1 MTEKK
6 TIRLKIKH
14 ALHSATCGARKMIEE
29 LEAYA
34 KESKVDDLFR
44 DMMTGCF
51 KKRPSA
57 PVTYI
62 LEYLASEYPEE
73 SLTHARAFVDLK
85 DGITS
90 ANVAVDEDEDGAH
103 DVVVEDIDEKHEIV
117 EAPLTSPKDVPA
129 KATDV
134 AAEAIEDVAVEG
146 EILPDEAQHLMAP
159 EEGAHVDVVVDKPD
173 ERVEECESVAEEPV
187 DADAGEEEQKEP
199 PVVTP
204 ASEEAVESITNAEN
218 VEDAPN

>member
-1 MTEKK
+1 
-6 TIRLKIKH
+6 
-14 ALHSATCGARKMIEE
+14 MIEE

-90 ANVAVDEDEDGAH
+90 VNVASVNEDEDVAH
-103 DVVVEDIDEKHEIV
+103 DDIVKDIVDEKPEIV
-117 EAPLTSPKDVPA
+117 EAPLTPPEDVPA
-129 KATDV
+129 EAIDV
-134 AAEAIEDVAVEG
+134 AAEATEDVAVED
-146 EILPDEAQHLMAP
+146 ETSPEEAQHLLAP
-159 EEGAHVDVVVDKPD
+159 EEGEHVDVVVGKTA
-173 ERVEECESVAEEPV
+173 AEEPV
-187 DADAGEEEQKEP
+187 DADAGEEEQKEESHIAM
-199 PVVTP
+199 P
-204 ASEEAVESITNAEN
+204 ASDEAVESITSAEDA
-218 VEDAPN
+218 EDAPN

>member
-90 ANVAVDEDEDGAH
+90 ANVASGTKTKTARTMLSLK
-103 DVVVEDIDEKHEIV
+103 ISDEKHEIV
-117 EAPLTSPKDVPA
+117 EAPLTPPEDVPA
-129 KATDV
+129 EATDV
-134 AAEAIEDVAVEG
+134 AAEATEDVAVEG
-146 EILPDEAQHLMAP
+146 ETSPEEAQHLMAP
-159 EEGAHVDVVVDKPD
+159 EEGAA
-173 ERVEECESVAEEPV
+173 RRRRRR
-187 DADAGEEEQKEP
+187 
-199 PVVTP
+199 
-204 ASEEAVESITNAEN
+204 
-218 VEDAPN
+218 

>member
-1 MTEKK
+1 
-6 TIRLKIKH
+6 
-14 ALHSATCGARKMIEE
+14 MIEE

-134 AAEAIEDVAVEG
+134 VAEAKTLSA
-146 EILPDEAQHLMAP
+146 
-159 EEGAHVDVVVDKPD
+159 K
-173 ERVEECESVAEEPV
+173 EPV
-187 DADAGEEEQKEP
+187 GAIDGESAVAYGAGAVMTETEEKELAAIDPDQMVKLDAYSAA
-199 PVVTP
+199 P
-204 ASEEAVESITNAEN
+204 AR
-218 VEDAPN
+218 

>member
-1 MTEKK
+1 
-6 TIRLKIKH
+6 
-14 ALHSATCGARKMIEE
+14 MIEE

-90 ANVAVDEDEDGAH
+90 VNVASVNEDEDVAH
-103 DVVVEDIDEKHEIV
+103 DDIVKDIVDEKPEIV
-117 EAPLTSPKDVPA
+117 EAPLTPPEDVPA
-129 KATDV
+129 EAIDV
-134 AAEAIEDVAVEG
+134 AAEATEDVAVEG
-146 EILPDEAQHLMAP
+146 ETSPEEAQHLLAP
-159 EEGAHVDVVVDKPD
+159 EEGEHVDVVVGKTA
-173 ERVEECESVAEEPV
+173 AEEPV
-187 DADAGEEEQKEP
+187 DADAGEEEQKEESHIAM
-199 PVVTP
+199 P
-204 ASEEAVESITNAEN
+204 ASDEAVESITSAEDA
-218 VEDAPN
+218 EDAPN